1 MEDKEKVD
9 VGDKELYEKCAEET
23 DTQFKQGY
31 VELCKQNFKALNENE
46 EWEDYADCAE
56 NASQEELERLKKE
69 NSKFY
74 ESCVKLTYYEQL
86 DAQKKKE
93 NEQEAV
99 QAAQDEE
106 IVTAIYP
113 YFKVKDNNEDTKRE
127 LARRLVGKIRK
138 AWKLGAKEKGNCKG
152 GSSSHHVLN
161 VLIEQDR
168 NKVINLQ
175 ADGSDLRDVLQQYGL
190 YTAGRQSWDKQIREA
205 ERKR

>member
-106 IVTAIYP
+106 ILNEMQE
-113 YFKVKDNNEDTKRE
+113 YFRGGIEEKRE
-127 LARRLVGKIRK
+127 SAGELLEYIRMLDKQGVRKSGMGEGKSQAEFIPPRVVEMMLNNQIFEK
-138 AWKLGAKEKGNCKG
+138 EAKQLY
-152 GSSSHHVLN
+152 HVL
-161 VLIEQDR
+161 V
-168 NKVINLQ
+168 K
-175 ADGSDLRDVLQQYGL
+175 YGL
-190 YTAGRQSWDKQIREA
+190 YEATDKTWRTNLKKA
-205 ERKR
+205 R